1 MAKRAVI
8 LVLDG
13 VGAGEMPDA
22 AEYGDA
28 GSNTLANTALAVGCL
43 DLPVLTSLGLG
54 NAVAMS
60 GKPAP
65 GLPQVKHPLASW
77 GRLMEKSPGKDST
90 TGHWEMA
97 GTVLDRP
104 FPLYPGGFPKEVL
117 DPFMEATGRGILCNK
132 PYSGTDVIRDYGE
145 EHMRTGDL
153 IVYTSG
159 DSVFQ
164 IASHVDIVPIEEL
177 YRASEAARRIL
188 RGAHEV
194 GRVIAR
200 PFTGRP
206 GAFERIGAKRRDFA
220 VEPPLPNLLSKVE
233 EKGLPVMGCGKIDDL
248 FANCNITKSRHVSGN
263 ANTMGALMEFME
275 EGTPGLIFA
284 NCVDF
289 DMLYGHRNDPRGMA
303 DALQEIDG
311 LIFTAMACMG
321 KGDLL
326 IITADHGNDPTT
338 PSTDHSREMPFV
350 LVWHRGMA
358 PVALGDRQTF
368 ADVGA
373 TAAAWLGI
381 PWELEGKSMID
392 AGGAD

>member
-22 AEYGDA
+22 ADYGDA
-28 GSNTLANTALAVGCL
+28 GSNTLANTALAVGGL
-43 DLPVLTSLGLG
+43 EVPVLTSLGLG

-60 GKPAP
+60 GKAAP
-65 GLPQVKHPLASW
+65 GLPAVKHPLASW
-77 GRLMEKSPGKDST
+77 GRMLEKSPGKDST

-97 GTVLDRP
+97 GTVLDKP
-104 FPLYPGGFPKEVL
+104 FPLYPGGFPEEVL
-117 DPFMEATGRGILCNK
+117 KPFREATGRGALCNK

-164 IASHVDIVPIEEL
+164 IASHIDVVPIDEL
-177 YRASEAARRIL
+177 YKASEAARKIL
-188 RGAHEV
+188 TGAHEV

-200 PFTGRP
+200 PFTGKP

-220 VEPPLPNLLSKVE
+220 IEPPLPNLLSKVE
-233 EKGLPVMGCGKIDDL
+233 EKGLSVMGCGKIDDL
-248 FANCNITKSRHVSGN
+248 FANCNITSSRHVSGN
-263 ANTMGALMEFME
+263 SNTMGALMEFME

-289 DMLYGHRNDPRGMA
+289 DMLYGHRNDPHGMA
-303 DALQEIDG
+303 RALEEVDG
-311 LIFTAMACMG
+311 LIFSAMAGMG
-321 KGDLL
+321 KDDLL

-338 PSTDHSREMPFV
+338 PSTDHSRELPFV
-350 LVWHRGMA
+350 LVWHRGID
-358 PVALGDRQTF
+358 PKPLGDRKTF

-373 TAAAWLGI
+373 TVAAWLGI
-381 PWELEGKSMID
+381 PWGLAGTSMIE